1 MRPVSIARASV
12 DEQLSAGTDSLP
24 SSANN
29 RLVRYAKTTTGDP
42 EVLRRQRMLFDFDTK
57 HPKGIAATDQEVLA
71 AVTRRNEAVGFLR
84 ECGWPDLW
92 LALRRDDEVPF

>member
-1 MRPVSIARASV
+1 MWGLTAGQWSIYVTLNPVDSVLLAR
-12 DEQLSAGTDSLP
+12 
-24 SSANN
+24 ANN

-57 HPKGIAATDQEVLA
+57 RPKGIAATDQEVLA